1 MNVFIETKEFI
12 FTERIDDDEISGD
25 FSSYW
30 CIGVVFFPEEV
41 SSKTNKK
48 TSRRSDD

>member
-1 MNVFIETKEFI
+1 MSVFIETKEFI
-12 FTERIDDDEISGD
+12 FIERIDDEISGD

-30 CIGVVFFPEEV
+30 CVGVVFFPEEV

-48 TSRRSDD
+48 TSRRGDD